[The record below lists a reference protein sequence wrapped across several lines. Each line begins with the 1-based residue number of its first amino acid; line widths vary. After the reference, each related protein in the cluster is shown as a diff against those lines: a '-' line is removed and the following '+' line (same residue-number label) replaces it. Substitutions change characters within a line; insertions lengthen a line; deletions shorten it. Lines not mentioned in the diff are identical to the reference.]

1 VHQGNVIAGRF
12 VAERRVGEG
21 GGGVVW
27 RAADR
32 LTGATIALK
41 LLLVENPES
50 MERFAREAGALA
62 SLHHPTIVRYVAH
75 GLTEDGQSY
84 LATEWLEGETLT
96 ERLQRGALDVPES
109 VAIARHI
116 AEALG
121 VAHAHDIVH
130 RDVKP
135 SNVVL
140 RGRDVQQATLIDFG
154 VAHLGIITSLVT
166 QPGSLLGTP
175 SYMSPEQACG
185 AADIDA
191 RSDVF
196 GLGCLLFECLTGRP
210 PFGRGD
216 ALAVLGKVVL
226 QQAPRVRELAPHVP
240 REVDDLVARMLAKSP
255 SGRPS
260 DGAAV
265 AAALRTMV
273 QPGSHTGVPPPE
285 PSRPDALTRAELGIV
300 SITIVGVR
308 RARPDDDT
316 RVGAGPEGRDIDRLR
331 AAALTLGGRLEP
343 LLDGSCVAA
352 FAGRG
357 NATDQA
363 TLAARFALAARL
375 LSPASPVA
383 LATGRG
389 LLSDGA
395 VLGEAIDR
403 AVHLVRQARATHP
416 PPQGVLLDETSA
428 AFLDGRFDVV
438 QAPDLALLT
447 GERAV
452 DEPVRTLRGKPTAC
466 VGRERE
472 LESLARTLD
481 ECIAEPA
488 ARVVVVTGPAGVGKS
503 RLRYELLRSLRGRPE
518 IEVLIGRGDTVG
530 AGSPFAMIGQAIRRA
545 IGMLDGEPA
554 ATSQRKLEA
563 RVSRHVPAG
572 DRPRVAAFLG
582 ELLGIR
588 FPDDANEP
596 LRIARRDPTVMS
608 DQMKCAWE
616 DWLLAECRHHPLLI
630 VLEDMQWGDAPSVAY
645 LDDALRV
652 LADLPL
658 MVLALGRQELSEH
671 FPTLWDERHVDP
683 MRLWPLGKRAAER
696 LAREVLGDGVDD
708 ATVTSIVERAS
719 GNALYLEE
727 LIRAVAEG
735 ERDALPK
742 TVLAM
747 VQARLERIEP
757 AARHVLRAASVF
769 GDAFW
774 DGGVRALIGAS
785 EASTTL
791 GSLELLVRQELISVR
806 RQARFPDEREYVF
819 RHSIVREGAYAMLT
833 DNDRAVGHQLAAA
846 WLEAKGESDAA
857 LLADHFDHGGER
869 TLAARW
875 NVRAAKQA
883 LDANDVQAAVSRA
896 DRAEAQGASGALLGQ
911 LRTVQA
917 AAQTWHGATVEA
929 IALAED
935 AMKLL
940 PEGSADWCSAASY
953 VVHEAGQAGD
963 IDRVEAVAD
972 ALVAVRGDDAT
983 TGACAAALASA
994 SIHLRMAGRIER
1006 ANALSRVADE
1016 LAARGTEDDFF
1027 LRAQMG
1033 SMHVL
1038 EASADGDLHRCVHEL
1053 AASVAAFD
1061 RAGALRKACAARN
1074 DLGDTY
1080 MQLGLWEQAEAT
1092 LRDLI
1097 ATCERLGVRTTHR
1110 LAQGNLALVMARRGR
1125 LDEAR
1130 ALCSEALDA
1139 FHTSHNPRLEGGVRT
1154 YYAIILAL
1162 AGDLDGGARE
1172 ARAAYTTLAVA
1183 PPLRPLT
1190 LATLARIEL
1199 ARGHV
1204 EPAMAAAREAMDL
1217 LAALGPLPEGDDV
1230 ARLAWAEALEA
1241 AGRTGQAR
1249 EAIGAARDALLAR
1262 AAKIQNDDMQKSFL
1276 AIPEHARI
1284 LALAGET
1291 G

>member
-1 VHQGNVIAGRF
+1 MHQGDVIAGRF
-12 VAERRVGEG
+12 IAERRVGEG

-27 RAADR
+27 RAADSV
-32 LTGATIALK
+32 TGAAIALK
-41 LLLVENPES
+41 LLRVENAES

-84 LATEWLEGETLT
+84 LATEWLEGETLN
-96 ERLQRGALDVPES
+96 ERLQRGPLHVAES

-116 AEALG
+116 ADALG
-121 VAHAHDIVH
+121 MAHAQNIVH

-140 RGRDVQQATLIDFG
+140 RGRDVEHATLIDFG
-154 VAHLGIITSLVT
+154 VAHLGISSLVT
-166 QPGSLLGTP
+166 QPGALLGTP

-185 AADIDA
+185 AVDIDA

-240 REVDDLVARMLAKSP
+240 HEVDDLVARMLAKNP
-255 SGRPS
+255 SGRPN
-260 DGAAV
+260 DGATV
-265 AAALRTMV
+265 AAALRTVV
-273 QPGSHTGVPPPE
+273 QPAAHDGVPPLE
-285 PSRPDALTRAELGIV
+285 PSRPDALTHAELGIV

-316 RVGAGPEGRDIDRLR
+316 RVGAGPEGRDVERLR

-343 LLDGSCVAA
+343 LLDGSCVAV

-389 LLSDGA
+389 VLSDGA

-403 AVHLVRQARATHP
+403 AVHLVRQARAIHP

-438 QAPDLALLT
+438 TTDLALLT
-447 GERAV
+447 GERAL
-452 DEPVRTLRGKPTAC
+452 DEPIRTLRGKPTVC

-481 ECIAEPA
+481 ECIDEPA

-503 RLRYELLRSLRGRPE
+503 RLRYELLRSIRAKPA
-518 IEVLIGRGDTVG
+518 IEVLMGRGDAVG
-530 AGSPFAMIGQAIRRA
+530 AGSPFTMIGQAMRRA
-545 IGMLDGEPA
+545 MGVLDGEPA
-554 ATSQRKLEA
+554 QMSQRKLSA
-563 RVSRHVPAG
+563 RVARHVPVG

-608 DQMKCAWE
+608 DQMRCAWE
-616 DWLLAECRHHPLLI
+616 DWLMAECRHHPLLI
-630 VLEDMQWGDAPSVAY
+630 VLEDMQWGDAPSVAFV
-645 LDDALRV
+645 DAALRV

-658 MVLALGRQELSEH
+658 MVLALGRQELAEL
-671 FPTLWDERHVDP
+671 FPALWGERHVDHL
-683 MRLWPLGKRAAER
+683 RLWPLGKRAAEQLVR
-696 LAREVLGDGVDD
+696 AVLGDGVDD
-708 ATVTSIVERAS
+708 ATATSIVERAS

-747 VQARLERIEP
+747 VQARLERVEP
-757 AARHVLRAASVF
+757 AARRVLRAASVF

-785 EASTTL
+785 ETSTVL
-791 GSLELLVRQELISVR
+791 GSLELLVRQELVSVR
-806 RQARFPDEREYVF
+806 RQARFPEEREYVF

-833 DNDRAVGHQLAAA
+833 DNDRVVGHQLAAA
-846 WLEAKGESDAA
+846 WLEAKGETDAA
-857 LLADHFDHGGER
+857 RLADHFDHGGDR
-869 TLAARW
+869 ARAAQW

-883 LDANDVQAAVSRA
+883 LDANDVKAAVSRA

-940 PEGSADWCSAASY
+940 PEGSVDWCLAASY

-963 IDRVEAVAD
+963 IDRVETVAA
-972 ALVAVRGDDAT
+972 ALVAVQRDGRT
-983 TGACAAALASA
+983 TPACAAALASA

-1006 ANALSRVADE
+1006 AAALARIAEE
-1016 LAARGTEDDFF
+1016 LAARVTEDDFF

-1038 EASADGDLHRCVHEL
+1038 EAIADGDLHRWVHEL
-1053 AASVAAFD
+1053 AASLAAFD

-1080 MQLGLWEQAEAT
+1080 TKLGLWEQAETT
-1092 LRDLI
+1092 LRELV
-1097 ATCERLGVRTTHR
+1097 ATCERLGVGTTRR
-1110 LAQGNLALVMARRGR
+1110 LAQGNLALVIARRGR
-1125 LDEAR
+1125 LDEAL

-1139 FHTSHNPRLEGGVRT
+1139 FRTSHNPRLEGGVRT
-1154 YYAIILAL
+1154 YYAIILTL
-1162 AGDLDGGARE
+1162 AGDLDAAARE
-1172 ARAAYTTLAVA
+1172 ARTAYVTLAVA
-1183 PPLRPLT
+1183 PPIRPLA
-1190 LATLARIEL
+1190 LATLARVEV
-1199 ARGHV
+1199 ARGRV
-1204 EPAMAAAREAMDL
+1204 EPALAAAREAMEL
-1217 LAALGPLPEGDDV
+1217 LASLGPLPEGEDV
-1230 ARLAWAEALEA
+1230 VRLAWAEALEA
-1241 AGRTGQAR
+1241 SGRSTEAR
-1249 EAIGAARDALLAR
+1249 AALAAARDALLAR

-1276 AIPEHARI
+1276 AIPDHARI
-1284 LALAGET
+1284 LALAGASS
-1291 G
+1291 